1 MAGRRS
7 NQRNRRNTGSSGKS
21 WFLAVLIIVAIVAAG
36 GAYFFFK
43 APPGPG
49 PGSQLPID
57 GSDEK
62 PTMTDRNADYRKLT
76 RNLQDQ
82 IESSLKEVG
91 GTLTRKEDEEKESDR
106 TGGGKIRWTT
116 RSWELILP
124 EGKNVDSVAQAL
136 KNKFH
141 KENKS
146 EVSTTS
152 ASGGGQKVVIH
163 ILDELGGDPLR
174 IKTAEILLMPPQKTT
189 KVKKEGKLAIVIDDF
204 GYRNNL
210 ISQFAA
216 YPHPLTFAI
225 LPNHPYTG
233 TAAQAA
239 QNSGKEHI
247 LHFPMEALGNAP
259 EESSTVHIGD
269 SQDKITQMLKD
280 GLRQIPG
287 AVGVNNHQGSK
298 VTSDADTIKK
308 VMIAVKGQ
316 GISFLD
322 SRTSGNSKAES
333 TARSM
338 GIPTAS
344 NQLFLDGEAD
354 VGYIK
359 EKIRQA
365 AEAAKRNGTF
375 IVIGHDRPATLQA
388 LQEMEPIFNEMGV
401 EVVPLSQLLN

>member
-7 NQRNRRNTGSSGKS
+7 SQRNRRNTGSSSKG

-36 GAYFFFK
+36 GAYWFFK
-43 APPGPG
+43 APPGSG
-49 PGSQLPID
+49 PQLPID
-57 GSDEK
+57 GSDDK
-62 PTMTDRNADYRKLT
+62 PTMTDKNADYRKVT

-82 IESSLKEVG
+82 IESSLKEMG
-91 GTLTRKEDEEKESDR
+91 GTLTRKDDEEKESDR
-106 TGGGKIRWTT
+106 SGGGKIRWNT
-116 RSWELILP
+116 RSWELVLP
-124 EGKNVDSVAQAL
+124 EGKGVDSAVQIL
-136 KNKFH
+136 KARFE
-141 KENKS
+141 KEKKS
-146 EVSTTS
+146 TVSVTA
-152 ASGGGQKVVIH
+152 ASSGGQKVVIH
-163 ILDELGGDPLR
+163 MLDELGGEPLR
-174 IKTAEILLMPPQKTT
+174 IKTAEILLMPHQKTV

-216 YPHPLTFAI
+216 YPHPITFAI

-233 TAAQAA
+233 AAAQAA
-239 QNSGKEHI
+239 RNNGKEHI

-259 EESSTVHIGD
+259 EESSTIHVGD
-269 SQDKITQMLKD
+269 SQEKINQILKD
-280 GLRQIPG
+280 GLSQIPG
-287 AVGVNNHQGSK
+287 AVGANNHQGSK
-298 VTSDADTIKK
+298 VTSDAETIKK
-308 VMIAVKGQ
+308 VMTAVKGQ
-316 GISFLD
+316 GIFFLD
-322 SRTSGNSKAES
+322 SRTTGNSKAES

-365 AEAAKRNGTF
+365 AEAAKKNGTF

-401 EVVPLSQLLN
+401 EVVPLSQLLR